1 MLTRLFAFL
10 VIGCLARSAAA
21 DVTFDREVMSVL
33 AKAGCNM
40 GTCHGNLNGKGG
52 FKLSL
57 RGADPAFDYA
67 GLTRSQSGRRVNP
80 TDPEASLLLLKP
92 LMTVPHEGG
101 QRFDKDSPEYRI
113 LRDWIASGARRQ
125 KGVARVTQ
133 LSVEPRDVVLTDPTE
148 SVQLRVTATYA
159 DGSQADVS
167 RLAVYEPAEPVVDV
181 TVNGLVRRHDF
192 AQTVVVV
199 RYLDQQFPVRVAF
212 ISARPDFVWTAR
224 GADKATNAID
234 EHIFRRLQALRMN
247 PSAMCDDVTFL
258 RRASLDLTGQLPSP
272 RDAKDFVASTASDK
286 RARLIDELLG
296 RQEFADF
303 WAQKWSDLLRVEEKT
318 LDRKGVETF
327 HAWIRNAVARNQPI
341 DQFVRE
347 IVSARGSSYS
357 NPPANFYRAMRATDM
372 RGESTA
378 QLFLGLRLQCAKCHN
393 HPFDQWTQADYYG
406 WGNLFARVDYE
417 VLVNDRR
424 DKNDQHEFNGE
435 QIVWQKHSG
444 DFSFPDGAV
453 VAPRFLGAGSGNKGP
468 GRDRLQSLAQWLTA
482 PTNRRFVE
490 VSVNRVWHQLLGR
503 GLVDPI
509 DDFRATNPPSHPE
522 LLAELANDFV
532 KHDFDMQWLIRTI
545 MTSQTYQF
553 ASAPNETNREDSR
566 NFSHALPRRLSA
578 EQLTDA
584 ISQVTGVA
592 IEFDGYPR
600 GTKAIQ
606 LPGVRGLRSKKT
618 KADDGAQFMAL
629 FGKPPRLTTCECERS
644 SETTLAQAFQLVS
657 GPLMNELLTDRNNRL
672 SRWLS
677 ANQSPDELV
686 SEVYWLTLS
695 RAPQSVEM
703 ETSKRLL
710 SESSDRRR
718 TLEDIVW
725 ALMTSDEFLLRR

>member
-1 MLTRLFAFL
+1 M
-10 VIGCLARSAAA
+10 LARVIAFIVVGSLASTAFA

-33 AKAGCNM
+33 AKAGCNL

-57 RGADPAFDYA
+57 RGADAAFDYA
-67 GLTRSQSGRRVNP
+67 SLTRSQSGRRVNL

-92 LMTVPHEGG
+92 LMNVPHEGG
-101 QRFDKDSPEYRI
+101 RRFNQDSPEYRI
-113 LRDWIASGARRQ
+113 LRDWIAGGARRQ
-125 KGVARVTQ
+125 TKVARVTQ
-133 LSVEPRDVVLTDPTE
+133 LDVEPRDVVLTDPTE
-148 SVQLRVTATYA
+148 TVQLRVTATYA

-167 RLAVYEPAEPVVDV
+167 RLAVYEPAEPVVEV
-181 TVNGLVRRHDF
+181 GISGLVRRQDF

-199 RYLDQQFPVRVAF
+199 RYLDQQVPVRVAF
-212 ISARPDFVWTAR
+212 ISSRPDFVWNGPAP
-224 GADKATNAID
+224 TNAID
-234 EHIFRRLQALRMN
+234 EHVFRRLQVLRMN
-247 PSAMCDDVTFL
+247 PSAICDDVTFL

-272 RDAKDFVASTASDK
+272 RDAKEFVASTASDK
-286 RARLIDELLG
+286 RTKLVEELLG
-296 RQEFADF
+296 RPEFAEF
-303 WAQKWSDLLRVEEKT
+303 WTQKWADLLRVEEQT

-327 HAWIRNAVARNQPI
+327 HAWIRNSVATNKPI

-357 NPPANFYRAMRATDM
+357 NPPTNFYRAMRKPDM

-406 WGNLFARVDYE
+406 WGNLFGRVDYE
-417 VLVNDRR
+417 LLGNERR
-424 DKNDQHEFNGE
+424 DKNNLHEFNGE
-435 QIVWQKHSG
+435 QVIWQTHAG
-444 DFSFPDGAV
+444 DFSFPDGHV
-453 VAPRFLGAGSGNKGP
+453 VAPRFLGASSDSKGGKGP
-468 GRDRLQSLAQWLTA
+468 GRDRLHSLAQWLTA

-509 DDFRATNPPSHPE
+509 DDFRSTNPPSHPE
-522 LLAELANDFV
+522 LLTELASEFV
-532 KHDFDMQWLIRTI
+532 KHDFDMQWLIRAI
-545 MTSQTYQF
+545 MAAQTYQL
-553 ASAPNETNREDSR
+553 SSEPNDTNRDDSR
-566 NFSHALPRRLSA
+566 NYSHAQPRRLSA

-584 ISQVTGVA
+584 ISNVTGVA

-606 LPGVRGLRSKKT
+606 LSGVRGLRTKRG
-618 KADDGAQFMAL
+618 KADDGAQFMSL

-657 GPLMNELLTDRNNRL
+657 GPLLNELLTDRNNRL

-677 ANQSPDELV
+677 SNQTPDELV
-686 SEVYWLTLS
+686 ADLYWLTLS
-695 RAPQSVEM
+695 RAPQAVELK
-703 ETSKRLL
+703 TSKRLL

-725 ALMTSDEFLLRR
+725 AMMNSDEFLLRR